1 MSADAALQAGI
12 LAHLA
17 ANTGVQSHLSDPP
30 RLYDR
35 PPAGAAWP
43 YVALGRGES
52 RPLDGDDTSLSEHR
66 LTLHVWT
73 RRHDFAEVKAITG
86 AVAAA
91 LHNAQFTLPDG
102 YRLVLCRCVYT
113 DHFEGADERAVH
125 GLVRIRAL
133 VQTV

>member
-1 MSADAALQAGI
+1 MSAAKALQAAI

-17 ANTGVQSHLSDPP
+17 ADAGVQEQLGNPP
-30 RLYDR
+30 RIHDR
-35 PPAGAAWP
+35 APAGAAYP

-52 RPLDGDDTSLSEHR
+52 RPLDGDSAPLSEHR

-73 RRHDFAEVKAITG
+73 RRHDFGQVKSITG
-86 AVAAA
+86 AIASA
-91 LHNAQFTLPDG
+91 LHNAQFALPDG
-102 YRLVLCRCVYT
+102 WRLVLCRCVYT